1 MLPELNHTQMRSST
15 SSGSPKKNAA
25 LCGLSKYIGGSSVG
39 LVATYQSSMSAPK
52 SPSCHRRKALML
64 LPGIALE
71 HFGLHRAPDQRV
83 QLDEARRKTDLRDIA
98 RPREVDLEL
107 ADRMR
112 LRTCRKHHHAI

>member
-39 LVATYQSSMSAPK
+39 LVATYQNSSSAANSATCQK
-52 SPSCHRRKALML
+52 RKALMF

-83 QLDEARRKTDLRDIA
+83 QLDEARREADLGHIA
-98 RPREVDLEL
+98 RPRQIDLEL
-107 ADRMR
+107 ADRM
-112 LRTCRKHHHAI
+112 